1 MIDFIYLGV
10 SPSSC
15 AIACAHN
22 LNHHIYSSPWIS
34 STSPLAFW
42 TPQTKTEPGQP
53 GFRFCTPNALPRLFS
68 CSPPTAHSNSVST
81 PLPVLPLHVASE
93 IFDGRAI
100 LSTRAR
106 YPSFCGQNPRCRS
119 ILCSWHP
126 TTTTTASSSPHRPSK

>member
-53 GFRFCTPNALPRLFS
+53 VFGFAPQMPFPACSRVHHQPRTQIQYPPHSLY
-68 CSPPTAHSNSVST
+68 SPYM
-81 PLPVLPLHVASE
+81 LHPK
-93 IFDGRAI
+93 FLMG
-100 LSTRAR
+100 
-106 YPSFCGQNPRCRS
+106 GQY
-119 ILCSWHP
+119 
-126 TTTTTASSSPHRPSK
+126 